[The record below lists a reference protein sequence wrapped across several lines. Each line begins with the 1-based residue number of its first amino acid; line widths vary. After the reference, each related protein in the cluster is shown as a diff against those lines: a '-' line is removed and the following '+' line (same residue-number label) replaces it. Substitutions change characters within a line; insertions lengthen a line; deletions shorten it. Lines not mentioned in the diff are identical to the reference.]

1 MERQI
6 RSFAW
11 AKVFQLKNNILIKKG
26 NPLARCTYD
35 HPALLAEITQDLL
48 GKCSLSLV
56 RKSESGC
63 TGCIHLKL
71 SCTQDT
77 PKIFLRFSI

>member
-6 RSFAW
+6 RSSAW
-11 AKVFQLKNNILIKKG
+11 AKAFQLKNNLLITKG

-35 HPALLAEITQDLL
+35 HPELVEITQDLL